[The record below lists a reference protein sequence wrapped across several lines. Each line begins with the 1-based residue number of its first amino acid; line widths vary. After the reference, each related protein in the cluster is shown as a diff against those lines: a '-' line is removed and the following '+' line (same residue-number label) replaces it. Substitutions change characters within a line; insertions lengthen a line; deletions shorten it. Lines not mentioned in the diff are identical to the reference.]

1 MNVVTVKINGVEYN
15 LKGNEQEEYLHK
27 VAVYV
32 DKKVRSI
39 TENNIKLSTASAA
52 ILSALNIVDDM
63 FKQKDKY
70 DQLKAKFDDIDKKNK
85 DYEEDIQ
92 SFKKQLKHLEEYN
105 GELQSKL
112 KNNTNAQY
120 IEEKEE
126 YINKIMQEMEV
137 LQETAKRYMKEN
149 KEIIAQNKQIKF
161 ELQSSKYK
169 VLDLNHK
176 LMENQIDLAKEK
188 KKNNVLLR
196 DK

>member
-1 MNVVTVKINGVEYN
+1 MNVVTVKINGIEYN
-15 LKGNEQEEYLHK
+15 LKGDEQEEYLHK

-32 DKKVRSI
+32 DKKVK
-39 TENNIKLSTASAA
+39 NIIEKNSKLSTASAA
-52 ILSALNIVDDM
+52 ILSAVNIVDDM
-63 FKQKDKY
+63 FKEKKKY
-70 DQLKAKFDDIDKKNK
+70 ELLEAKFNNVDKKNK
-85 DYEEDIQ
+85 DYVEQIQ

-105 GELQSKL
+105 EELQLKL

-126 YINKIMQEMEV
+126 YINKIMKEMEV
-137 LQETAKRYMKEN
+137 LQDTAKKYMKEN
-149 KEIIAQNKQIKF
+149 KEIIAQNKQLKF

-169 VLDLNHK
+169 ALDLNHK

-188 KKNNVLLR
+188 KKNNVLLK